1 MVQRVVVGGLLMA
14 LTGLGFGTTRAED
27 TGQPSSLS
35 VILNQ
40 TNRPIE
46 SRDKAFSEAVRQD
59 ALAPRP
65 SAFDDW
71 ELQPNGAM
79 RHKRTG
85 ISMIVRNPCPPGDIE
100 HEFALAAY
108 NRAMASKSRR

>member
-1 MVQRVVVGGLLMA
+1 MTQRAVAGGLLMA
-14 LTGLGFGTTRAED
+14 LIGLGFGTTRAEHA
-27 TGQPSSLS
+27 GQPSSLS

-46 SRDKAFSEAVRQD
+46 SREKAFSEAVKQD

-65 SAFDDW
+65 SALDDW

-85 ISMIVRNPCPPGDIE
+85 ISMVVRNPCPPGDIE

-108 NRAMASKSRR
+108 NRALAGKSRR